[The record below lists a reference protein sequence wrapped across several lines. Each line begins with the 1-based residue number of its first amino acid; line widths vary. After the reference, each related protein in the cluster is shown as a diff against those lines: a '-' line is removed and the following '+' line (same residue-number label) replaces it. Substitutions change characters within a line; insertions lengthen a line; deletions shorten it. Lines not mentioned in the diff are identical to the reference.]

1 MYYNEH
7 IQFFNERFLNKPCV
21 YIENKNTIF
30 KNRQQEHL
38 VIVKEIKEEENG
50 VTLVFS
56 FCETLEKHKFFIPR
70 SFLKKE
76 SPGEIGIIYQVT
88 DREVDIK
95 EKEKERKQVLDPVED
110 STLLFYSLD
119 SVEVANLS
127 DFPENSLT
135 YVGWFWAD
143 DFSEVNGILK
153 AKDAPCRCIFRTLE
167 NRYFVCYQTR
177 EMEKRINKLV
187 YGINYLSYD

>member
-7 IQFFNERFLNKPCV
+7 IQYFNTRFLNKPCV
-21 YIENKNTIF
+21 YVENKNTIF

-38 VIVKEIKEEENG
+38 VIVKEIKEEKNG
-50 VTLVFS
+50 VTFVFS
-56 FCETLEKHKFFIPR
+56 FCETLEKHKIFIPR
-70 SFLKKE
+70 SFLEKE
-76 SPGEIGIIYQVT
+76 SPGEIGIIYAAT
-88 DREVDIK
+88 DRKEDIK
-95 EKEKERKQVLDPVED
+95 ETEKERKQVLDSIED
-110 STLLFYSLD
+110 PNLLFYSLD
-119 SVEVANLS
+119 SVEVFSLS

-153 AKDAPCRCIFRTLE
+153 AKDAPCRCIFRAPE

-177 EMEKRINKLV
+177 DMEKRINKLV

>member
-7 IQFFNERFLNKPCV
+7 IQYFNERLLNKPCV

-56 FCETLEKHKFFIPR
+56 FCETLEKHKFFIPK
-70 SFLKKE
+70 SFLEKE
-76 SPGEIGIIYQVT
+76 SPDRIGIIYAVT
-88 DREVDIK
+88 DRKEDIK
-95 EKEKERKQVLDPVED
+95 DGEKERKQVLNSIED
-110 STLLFYSLD
+110 TNLLFYSLD
-119 SVEVANLS
+119 SVEVLSLS

-135 YVGWFWAD
+135 YVGWFLAD

-153 AKDAPCRCIFRTLE
+153 EKDAPCRCIFRTPE
-167 NRYFVCYQTR
+167 NRYFVCYQTKD
-177 EMEKRINKLV
+177 MEKRINELV